1 MEDPIY
7 REIFL
12 ERLNS
17 RVKQGVLE
25 RPSLEARLVNPLCG
39 DEVKIEVR
47 IENNV
52 VQEAVYSGNG
62 CVISQ
67 VSASYIA
74 EKIEGLSL
82 EEVRK
87 IKADDILEI
96 LDISLSPSRLK
107 CALLSFEVLKTLP
120 ELP

>member
-12 ERLNS
+12 ERLSS

-67 VSASYIA
+67 VSASYIV

-82 EEVRK
+82 KEVRK

-107 CALLSFEVLKTLP
+107 CALLSLEVLKTLP
-120 ELP
+120 EQT